1 MPLPMPE
8 RSRPLLDLLDSAPLA
23 GKLLDNAR
31 KTVRHHVVDGIL
43 GDAIEERVDAVLG
56 RTRRKP

>member
-1 MPLPMPE
+1 MPQRPN
-8 RSRPLLDLLDSAPLA
+8 RPLLDLLDSSPLA

-43 GDAIEERVDAVLG
+43 GDAVEQRVDTILG
-56 RTRRKP
+56 RGRRR